1 VAWTDT
7 LIAVGSVAS
16 SGVVASIVGGWKGKQ
31 LAELQHAQTAAKTI
45 ESMERRL
52 TRSEERHEECE
63 RQNADCERRY
73 RELRADID
81 VLRARSISPGPL

>member
-7 LIAVGSVAS
+7 LITVGGIAS
-16 SGVVASIVGGWKGKQ
+16 SGVVASLVGGWKGKQ

-81 VLRARSISPGPL
+81 ALRSTPPGPL